1 MDAGRLTWTFV
12 QLARTVPS
20 REKVTDPPEGTGLTV
35 AVYVTAVA
43 EATVGIDEVIVV
55 VVVARMVVSD
65 IGADV
70 LGSTVGVPE

>member
-1 MDAGRLTWTFV
+1 M
-12 QLARTVPS
+12 
-20 REKVTDPPEGTGLTV
+20 
-35 AVYVTAVA
+35 
-43 EATVGIDEVIVV
+43 DEVIVV